1 MEIAVGPTANEEKQ
15 AAHSRRQ
22 AIFDI
27 ASFVTTVTQKKQS
40 PSSNRATRQ
49 TRPRANSNH
58 HETIYGVRPNAPCHT
73 EQHGQ
78 ISAKNKQHQHILSY
92 TQNQQNQTTIW
103 QQMHNYTNTTNQN
116 RYRTLPTQSNTTT
129 VHNPS
134 RIMRK
139 FEKPGDTKKFI
150 PGNTHTLARTAQ
162 LRQLPNRLPTTDD
175 RTKQN
180 NYTEHQPAPATTGRN
195 QYRADDHRRHASRR
209 TGSRNYN
216 NNTESISTCNH
227 RQAQTQSRR
236 SRHASRRTDQ
246 QPQISI
252 ELAKPATS
260 STQPPAY

>member
-78 ISAKNKQHQHILSY
+78 ISAKNKQHQHILSC
-92 TQNQQNQTTIW
+92 TQNQQNQTTMW
-103 QQMHNYTNTTNQN
+103 RQMHNYTNTTNQN

-139 FEKPGDTKKFI
+139 FEKPGDTKNSYPVTRI
-150 PGNTHTLARTAQ
+150 H
-162 LRQLPNRLPTTDD
+162 LPEQPNYGSYPTGC
-175 RTKQN
+175 Q
-180 NYTEHQPAPATTGRN
+180 QQTTGPSRTTTQN
-195 QYRADDHRRHASRR
+195 TNRH
-209 TGSRNYN
+209 
-216 NNTESISTCNH
+216 
-227 RQAQTQSRR
+227 
-236 SRHASRRTDQ
+236 
-246 QPQISI
+246 
-252 ELAKPATS
+252 L
-260 STQPPAY
+260 QPPAGTSTEQTITDDTPADGRDQGPTTTT

>member
-78 ISAKNKQHQHILSY
+78 ISAKNKQHQHILSC
-92 TQNQQNQTTIW
+92 TQNQQNQTTIS
-103 QQMHNYTNTTNQN
+103 QQIHNYTNTTNQN
-116 RYRTLPTQSNTTT
+116 RYRALPTQSNNTT

-162 LRQLPNRLPTTDD
+162 LQQLPNPLPTTDD
-175 RTKQN
+175 RTKQD
-180 NYTEHQPAPATTGRN
+180 NYTEHQPAPATTGRS
-195 QYRADDHRRHASRR
+195 QYRADLDDTPADGRDQETTTTTQHR
-209 TGSRNYN
+209 Y
-216 NNTESISTCNH
+216 
-227 RQAQTQSRR
+227 Q
-236 SRHASRRTDQ
+236 
-246 QPQISI
+246 
-252 ELAKPATS
+252 PAT
-260 STQPPAY
+260 TGRHKHRAENRDTPADGRINNRRYR

>member
-1 MEIAVGPTANEEKQ
+1 MEIAVGPTANEKKQ

-78 ISAKNKQHQHILSY
+78 ISAKNKQHQHILSC

-103 QQMHNYTNTTNQN
+103 RQMHNYTNTANQS
-116 RYRTLPTQSNTTT
+116 RYITLPTQSNNTT

-150 PGNTHTLARTAQ
+150 PGNTHTLAKTAQ
-162 LRQLPNRLPTTDD
+162 LQQLPNRLPTTDGIKKQHSIDINLQPPAGTNTEQQIATRQQTDGSTTADID
-175 RTKQN
+175 RAGQASN
-180 NYTEHQPAPATTGRN
+180 HQYATTGILM
-195 QYRADDHRRHASRR
+195 D
-209 TGSRNYN
+209 
-216 NNTESISTCNH
+216 
-227 RQAQTQSRR
+227 
-236 SRHASRRTDQ
+236 
-246 QPQISI
+246 
-252 ELAKPATS
+252 L
-260 STQPPAY
+260 QPPADNPQ